1 MFNNKRY
8 LTKGISERIEI
19 CYQMIMWSMIDNL
32 NVEKDYLQIFQL
44 DWKNDVLTITHS
56 QEQPFYKKV
65 YKLPCQSAVK
75 TEKVYVIDS
84 EGYSTMLLAE
94 EY

>member
-19 CYQMIMWSMIDNL
+19 CYQMIMRSMIDNM

-44 DWKNDVLTITHS
+44 DWKNNVLTITHS

-84 EGYSTMLLAE
+84 EEYSTMLLAE

>member
-75 TEKVYVIDS
+75 TEKVYAIDS
-84 EGYSTMLLAE
+84 EEYSTMLLAE

>member
-56 QEQPFYKKV
+56 QKHPFYKKV

-84 EGYSTMLLAE
+84 EEYSTMLLAE

>member
-8 LTKGISERIEI
+8 LTKGASERIEI

-32 NVEKDYLQIFQL
+32 NVEKDYLQVFQL

-65 YKLPCQSAVK
+65 YKLHCQSAVK

-84 EGYSTMLLAE
+84 EEYSTMLLAE

>member
-1 MFNNKRY
+1 
-8 LTKGISERIEI
+8 
-19 CYQMIMWSMIDNL
+19 MIMWSMIDNL
-32 NVEKDYLQIFQL
+32 NVEKDYLQFFQL

-84 EGYSTMLLAE
+84 EEYSTMLLAE

>member
-8 LTKGISERIEI
+8 LTKGVSERIEI
-19 CYQMIMWSMIDNL
+19 CYQMIMRSMIDNM
-32 NVEKDYLQIFQL
+32 NVEKDYLQIFQF
-44 DWKNDVLTITHS
+44 DWKNNVLTITHS

-84 EGYSTMLLAE
+84 EEYSTMLLAE

>member
-19 CYQMIMWSMIDNL
+19 CYQMIMRSMIDNM

-84 EGYSTMLLAE
+84 EEYSTMLLAE

>member
-19 CYQMIMWSMIDNL
+19 CYQMIMRSMIDNM

-56 QEQPFYKKV
+56 QEQSFYKKV

-84 EGYSTMLLAE
+84 EEYSTMLLAE

>member
-1 MFNNKRY
+1 MFINKRY
-8 LTKGISERIEI
+8 LTKGVSERIEI
-19 CYQMIMWSMIDNL
+19 CYQMIMRSMIDNM

-44 DWKNDVLTITHS
+44 DWKNNVLTITHS

-84 EGYSTMLLAE
+84 EEYSTMLLAE

>member
-8 LTKGISERIEI
+8 LTKGVSERIKI

-56 QEQPFYKKV
+56 QEQPFYK
-65 YKLPCQSAVK
+65 LPCQSTVK

-84 EGYSTMLLAE
+84 EEYSTMLLAE

>member
-8 LTKGISERIEI
+8 LTQGVEERIES
-19 CYQMIMWSMIDNL
+19 CSQMIMRSMIDNM

-84 EGYSTMLLAE
+84 EEYSTMLLAE

>member
-56 QEQPFYKKV
+56 QEQPFYK
-65 YKLPCQSAVK
+65 LPCQSTVK

-84 EGYSTMLLAE
+84 EEYSTMLLAE

>member
-1 MFNNKRY
+1 
-8 LTKGISERIEI
+8 
-19 CYQMIMWSMIDNL
+19 MIMWSMIDNL

-56 QEQPFYKKV
+56 QEQPFYKNV
-65 YKLPCQSAVK
+65 YKLPCQPTVK

-84 EGYSTMLLAE
+84 EEYSTMLLAE